1 MEGKTTEMDDDKF
14 AKLCQE
20 RAIASAPQ
28 YSALWAVAYAI
39 MKLASAR
46 PAPQPEKGPKCYD

>member
-1 MEGKTTEMDDDKF
+1 MDDDKF
-14 AKLCQE
+14 AKMCQE